1 MYSTRLKT
9 IGFLTFLM
17 FLSLFIGQA
26 KAFDIDTSDA
36 ATPDESAVNQ
46 TIAVFLSS
54 PQSSTVTVNFATAD
68 GTATANVDYTPQ
80 SGTLTFAP
88 NVTVQSISIPILAD
102 VMDEDTETIFINLS
116 SPSSGTLVDNQAV
129 LYLVDDDNP
138 PTISITDNS
147 TSNENAGATNLIV
160 TLSASSSKTVTV
172 DYNSIDA
179 TASSGADYT
188 AVSGTITFN
197 PGDNST
203 NIPISVLA
211 DTLDED
217 DEQLFVNL
225 SNAMNSSIAD
235 SQGVLTIVDDDLA
248 PSISISN
255 ATSAD
260 ENSVDMVV
268 ALSSASGRSV
278 QVDLTASDGSAL
290 QGSDFN
296 AYSSTLTFAAGESSK
311 TVSIPLINDVMDE
324 DNETFT
330 VTLSSP
336 INGTISSAAA
346 TATITDDDAPPSVSI
361 QSVSGAENS
370 GSLSSNVTLSGASG
384 KTVTVD
390 YASADNTSTAGSDYT
405 ALGSTTL
412 TFAPGQTSKTITA
425 SLTDDAVDEI
435 NETFNIQLSN
445 PTNASIGSG
454 VGVFEIVDND
464 PAPTISIADASS
476 ADETA
481 TATNLV
487 VSLSSASEKTIN
499 VDFASSDGTATAS
512 SDYTPTSGTLTF
524 APGVT
529 SQNIPVSILADSFD
543 ETNET
548 VTVTLTNPSNVTLSD
563 AIGELTITDDDA
575 APSISISDITTPDET
590 GVARLVTVSL
600 ASTSEQSISVD
611 YSTSNGTATATNDYV
626 ADNGTV
632 TFTPG
637 QSSLTIPITI
647 VQDNVDE
654 PNETFTVG
662 LTNPVNASISVSTA
676 TITITD
682 DEPTPEMTVAGTSIT
697 EAGANLNIAI
707 SLSGA
712 SSQSITANFATSD
725 GSAAA
730 GADYTNTSGVV
741 TFNPGIT
748 SQSISIPILA
758 DSVDE
763 FDETFT
769 VTLSSPTNAAVSSPN
784 GTMLIL
790 DNDAPPTISIADASS
805 LDETAASTNL
815 VATLSAA
822 SEKPIT
828 VDYATSDGTATAG
841 SDYTSGSGTITF
853 APGSTSENVPVAV
866 LADTTDE
873 ANETVTVTLSN
884 PTNVTLNDAIGE
896 LTITD
901 DDSAPS
907 ISIADVTIPDET
919 AVARTATVS
928 LSAASAKTVAV
939 DFATADG
946 TATATNDYS
955 SASGTLTF
963 NPGVTSQ
970 TVSVTIIQDSID
982 EPDETFTIGLSNPV
996 NASISV
1002 ATGVMTITDD
1012 ESAPVLSISDNTT
1025 IDETA
1030 SNLTATVTLSGT
1042 STNSVVVNFAT
1053 SDGTATAGN
1062 DYATVNGTLTF
1073 SPGDSVKTINVPIL
1087 ADSVDEFDETFT
1099 LSLLSPT
1106 NAVISST
1113 SGIATMT
1120 ITDDDSLPT
1129 VSLGDF
1135 VTSNEAVG
1143 TPNLVAT
1150 LSAASEKPI
1159 TVDYAT
1165 SDGTATA
1172 GSDYTSGSG
1181 TITFAPGS
1189 TSENVPVAVLADTT
1203 DEANE
1208 TVTVTLS
1215 NPTNVT
1221 LNDAIG
1227 ELTITDDDSAPSI
1240 SIADVTIPDETAV
1253 ARTATVSLSAA
1264 SAKTVT
1270 VDFATADGT
1279 AIAINDYVSTSGT
1292 LTFNPGVTS
1301 QTVSVTIIQDS
1312 IDEPDETF
1320 TIGLSNP
1327 VNASISVATGTMTIT
1342 DDEGL
1347 VNLSIAD
1354 ETTADETASNLTAT
1368 VTLSGTSSQVVTVNY
1383 ATSDGAA
1390 TAGSDYTSTS
1400 GSLTFN
1406 PGDLTQTFT
1415 IPILSDSVDENNETF
1430 IVTLSS
1436 PSNAGLSSSTATMTI
1451 TDDDAAPTVSLGD
1464 LTSAEVAGTVNLV
1477 ATLSAASE
1485 KSITVDYATSNG
1497 TATAGSDYTSG
1508 SGTITFAPGS
1518 TSENVPVSVLAD
1530 TTDEA
1535 NETVTVTLSNPTN
1548 VTLNDAIGE
1557 LTITDDDSAPSISI
1571 ADVTIPDET
1580 AVARTATVSL
1590 SAASAKTVAVDFAT
1604 ADGTATA
1611 TNDYSSASGTLTF
1624 NPGVTSQTV
1633 SVTII
1638 QDSIDEPDETFTI
1651 GLSNPVNASIS
1662 VATGTMTITDD
1673 EGLVNLS
1680 IADETTADET
1690 ASNLTATVTLS
1701 GTSSQVVTVNYAT
1714 SDGAA
1719 TAGSDYTSTSGSLT
1733 FNPGDLTQ
1741 TFTIPI
1747 LSDSVDENN
1756 ETFIVTLSSPSN
1768 AGLSSSTATMTIT
1781 DDDAAPT
1788 VSLGDLTSA
1797 EVAGTVNLVATLSA
1811 ASEKSITVDYATSDG
1826 TATAGSDYTSGSGT
1840 ITFAPGSTS
1849 ENVPVSV
1856 IADTTDEANETVTV
1870 TLSNPTNVTLN
1881 DAIGELTI
1889 TDDDS
1894 APSISID
1901 DYVTTNEAALTHQV
1915 AVRLSSVS
1923 GNIVTVNYSTAD
1935 GTATFNSD
1943 YNTASGTLTFA
1954 AGETVKTINVSILA
1968 DVLNEGNED
1977 FVINLSAPSNATIAD
1992 NQGIVTITDDDGA
2005 PAASVSDAVTLD
2017 ESASAVTTTVSLSGA
2032 AATTVTMNWATS
2044 DVTAT
2049 AGNDYT
2055 TAGGMLIFNPGET
2068 TKTISV
2074 NILSDN
2080 LPEGIET
2087 FQIDLSNISSNA
2099 TINDGNAIITIT
2111 DDDGN
2116 PTVSVESITV
2126 SESASNA
2133 TVEFQLSFLSPLN
2146 VSVDYSTAD
2155 GSASAGTDYT
2165 ARNGTLLIAAGQIS
2179 NSITIPILNNTVF
2192 DENKTFI
2199 VNLSNPTNASL
2210 SSTSAQVTIAN
2221 DDEMLSS
2228 TETEDLSSA
2237 ILFGKNSA
2245 LRAETSFFGSIL
2257 SRNTTLLSSNSRAN
2271 RGPVLSFRNVDV
2283 DWSDRSQKV
2292 NGSFSFD
2299 NLNEERTRNS
2309 SWEASVSHT
2318 KNDKGVTNTFI
2329 STAFNFS
2336 TKPTESSMYGL
2347 ILGGGYSETA
2357 MTGSSVGNNI
2367 GRSISAG
2374 IYAAYEFGD
2383 GLIMDLMA
2391 SKTYEFN
2398 SLDTKVGITQVTGD
2412 YDRNSTAYSIGL
2424 QGTMRFAQSALTPK
2438 FKYTIGKSVF
2448 STGTFDVKQPGL
2460 STTQQIDF
2468 GTDEYFRLSFTPE
2481 FSTVLGDPNN
2491 LVRPSGFNLLTI
2503 RPKYFCEK
2511 YDYDTVR
2518 KCGQGLGLNFSNH
2531 HQIYNYD
2538 QDLTL
2543 EYDTIDD
2550 AETFSILYKRT
2561 Y

>member
-1030 SNLTATVTLSGT
+1030 S
-1042 STNSVVVNFAT
+1042 
-1053 SDGTATAGN
+1053 
-1062 DYATVNGTLTF
+1062 
-1073 SPGDSVKTINVPIL
+1073 IL
-1087 ADSVDEFDETFT
+1087 
-1099 LSLLSPT
+1099 
-1106 NAVISST
+1106 
-1113 SGIATMT
+1113 
-1120 ITDDDSLPT
+1120 
-1129 VSLGDF
+1129 
-1135 VTSNEAVG
+1135 
-1143 TPNLVAT
+1143 
-1150 LSAASEKPI
+1150 
-1159 TVDYAT
+1159 
-1165 SDGTATA
+1165 
-1172 GSDYTSGSG
+1172 
-1181 TITFAPGS
+1181 
-1189 TSENVPVAVLADTT
+1189 
-1203 DEANE
+1203 
-1208 TVTVTLS
+1208 
-1215 NPTNVT
+1215 
-1221 LNDAIG
+1221 
-1227 ELTITDDDSAPSI
+1227 
-1240 SIADVTIPDETAV
+1240 
-1253 ARTATVSLSAA
+1253 
-1264 SAKTVT
+1264 
-1270 VDFATADGT
+1270 
-1279 AIAINDYVSTSGT
+1279 
-1292 LTFNPGVTS
+1292 
-1301 QTVSVTIIQDS
+1301 
-1312 IDEPDETF
+1312 
-1320 TIGLSNP
+1320 
-1327 VNASISVATGTMTIT
+1327 
-1342 DDEGL
+1342 
-1347 VNLSIAD
+1347 
-1354 ETTADETASNLTAT
+1354 
-1368 VTLSGTSSQVVTVNY
+1368 
-1383 ATSDGAA
+1383 
-1390 TAGSDYTSTS
+1390 
-1400 GSLTFN
+1400 
-1406 PGDLTQTFT
+1406 
-1415 IPILSDSVDENNETF
+1415 
-1430 IVTLSS
+1430 
-1436 PSNAGLSSSTATMTI
+1436 
-1451 TDDDAAPTVSLGD
+1451 
-1464 LTSAEVAGTVNLV
+1464 
-1477 ATLSAASE
+1477 
-1485 KSITVDYATSNG
+1485 
-1497 TATAGSDYTSG
+1497 
-1508 SGTITFAPGS
+1508 
-1518 TSENVPVSVLAD
+1518 
-1530 TTDEA
+1530 
-1535 NETVTVTLSNPTN
+1535 
-1548 VTLNDAIGE
+1548 
-1557 LTITDDDSAPSISI
+1557 
-1571 ADVTIPDET
+1571 
-1580 AVARTATVSL
+1580 
-1590 SAASAKTVAVDFAT
+1590 
-1604 ADGTATA
+1604 
-1611 TNDYSSASGTLTF
+1611 
-1624 NPGVTSQTV
+1624 
-1633 SVTII
+1633 
-1638 QDSIDEPDETFTI
+1638 
-1651 GLSNPVNASIS
+1651 
-1662 VATGTMTITDD
+1662 
-1673 EGLVNLS
+1673 
-1680 IADETTADET
+1680 
-1690 ASNLTATVTLS
+1690 
-1701 GTSSQVVTVNYAT
+1701 
-1714 SDGAA
+1714 
-1719 TAGSDYTSTSGSLT
+1719 
-1733 FNPGDLTQ
+1733 
-1741 TFTIPI
+1741 
-1747 LSDSVDENN
+1747 
-1756 ETFIVTLSSPSN
+1756 
-1768 AGLSSSTATMTIT
+1768 
-1781 DDDAAPT
+1781 
-1788 VSLGDLTSA
+1788 
-1797 EVAGTVNLVATLSA
+1797 
-1811 ASEKSITVDYATSDG
+1811 
-1826 TATAGSDYTSGSGT
+1826 
-1840 ITFAPGSTS
+1840 
-1849 ENVPVSV
+1849 
-1856 IADTTDEANETVTV
+1856 
-1870 TLSNPTNVTLN
+1870 
-1881 DAIGELTI
+1881 
-1889 TDDDS
+1889 
-1894 APSISID
+1894 
-1901 DYVTTNEAALTHQV
+1901 
-1915 AVRLSSVS
+1915 
-1923 GNIVTVNYSTAD
+1923 
-1935 GTATFNSD
+1935 
-1943 YNTASGTLTFA
+1943 
-1954 AGETVKTINVSILA
+1954 
-1968 DVLNEGNED
+1968 
-1977 FVINLSAPSNATIAD
+1977 
-1992 NQGIVTITDDDGA
+1992 
-2005 PAASVSDAVTLD
+2005 
-2017 ESASAVTTTVSLSGA
+2017 
-2032 AATTVTMNWATS
+2032 
-2044 DVTAT
+2044 
-2049 AGNDYT
+2049 
-2055 TAGGMLIFNPGET
+2055 
-2068 TKTISV
+2068 
-2074 NILSDN
+2074 
-2080 LPEGIET
+2080 
-2087 FQIDLSNISSNA
+2087 
-2099 TINDGNAIITIT
+2099 
-2111 DDDGN
+2111 
-2116 PTVSVESITV
+2116 
-2126 SESASNA
+2126 
-2133 TVEFQLSFLSPLN
+2133 
-2146 VSVDYSTAD
+2146 
-2155 GSASAGTDYT
+2155 
-2165 ARNGTLLIAAGQIS
+2165 
-2179 NSITIPILNNTVF
+2179 
-2192 DENKTFI
+2192 
-2199 VNLSNPTNASL
+2199 
-2210 SSTSAQVTIAN
+2210 
-2221 DDEMLSS
+2221 
-2228 TETEDLSSA
+2228 
-2237 ILFGKNSA
+2237 
-2245 LRAETSFFGSIL
+2245 
-2257 SRNTTLLSSNSRAN
+2257 
-2271 RGPVLSFRNVDV
+2271 
-2283 DWSDRSQKV
+2283 
-2292 NGSFSFD
+2292 
-2299 NLNEERTRNS
+2299 
-2309 SWEASVSHT
+2309 
-2318 KNDKGVTNTFI
+2318 
-2329 STAFNFS
+2329 
-2336 TKPTESSMYGL
+2336 
-2347 ILGGGYSETA
+2347 
-2357 MTGSSVGNNI
+2357 
-2367 GRSISAG
+2367 
-2374 IYAAYEFGD
+2374 
-2383 GLIMDLMA
+2383 
-2391 SKTYEFN
+2391 
-2398 SLDTKVGITQVTGD
+2398 
-2412 YDRNSTAYSIGL
+2412 L
-2424 QGTMRFAQSALTPK
+2424 QQ
-2438 FKYTIGKSVF
+2438 
-2448 STGTFDVKQPGL
+2448 
-2460 STTQQIDF
+2460 
-2468 GTDEYFRLSFTPE
+2468 
-2481 FSTVLGDPNN
+2481 
-2491 LVRPSGFNLLTI
+2491 
-2503 RPKYFCEK
+2503 
-2511 YDYDTVR
+2511 
-2518 KCGQGLGLNFSNH
+2518 
-2531 HQIYNYD
+2531 
-2538 QDLTL
+2538 
-2543 EYDTIDD
+2543 
-2550 AETFSILYKRT
+2550 
-2561 Y
+2561 

>member
-1 MYSTRLKT
+1 MR
-9 IGFLTFLM
+9 
-17 FLSLFIGQA
+17 
-26 KAFDIDTSDA
+26 
-36 ATPDESAVNQ
+36 
-46 TIAVFLSS
+46 
-54 PQSSTVTVNFATAD
+54 
-68 GTATANVDYTPQ
+68 
-80 SGTLTFAP
+80 
-88 NVTVQSISIPILAD
+88 
-102 VMDEDTETIFINLS
+102 
-116 SPSSGTLVDNQAV
+116 
-129 LYLVDDDNP
+129 
-138 PTISITDNS
+138 
-147 TSNENAGATNLIV
+147 
-160 TLSASSSKTVTV
+160 
-172 DYNSIDA
+172 
-179 TASSGADYT
+179 
-188 AVSGTITFN
+188 
-197 PGDNST
+197 
-203 NIPISVLA
+203 
-211 DTLDED
+211 
-217 DEQLFVNL
+217 
-225 SNAMNSSIAD
+225 
-235 SQGVLTIVDDDLA
+235 
-248 PSISISN
+248 
-255 ATSAD
+255 
-260 ENSVDMVV
+260 
-268 ALSSASGRSV
+268 
-278 QVDLTASDGSAL
+278 
-290 QGSDFN
+290 
-296 AYSSTLTFAAGESSK
+296 
-311 TVSIPLINDVMDE
+311 
-324 DNETFT
+324 
-330 VTLSSP
+330 
-336 INGTISSAAA
+336 
-346 TATITDDDAPPSVSI
+346 
-361 QSVSGAENS
+361 
-370 GSLSSNVTLSGASG
+370 
-384 KTVTVD
+384 
-390 YASADNTSTAGSDYT
+390 
-405 ALGSTTL
+405 
-412 TFAPGQTSKTITA
+412 
-425 SLTDDAVDEI
+425 
-435 NETFNIQLSN
+435 
-445 PTNASIGSG
+445 
-454 VGVFEIVDND
+454 
-464 PAPTISIADASS
+464 
-476 ADETA
+476 
-481 TATNLV
+481 
-487 VSLSSASEKTIN
+487 
-499 VDFASSDGTATAS
+499 
-512 SDYTPTSGTLTF
+512 
-524 APGVT
+524 
-529 SQNIPVSILADSFD
+529 
-543 ETNET
+543 
-548 VTVTLTNPSNVTLSD
+548 
-563 AIGELTITDDDA
+563 
-575 APSISISDITTPDET
+575 
-590 GVARLVTVSL
+590 
-600 ASTSEQSISVD
+600 
-611 YSTSNGTATATNDYV
+611 
-626 ADNGTV
+626 
-632 TFTPG
+632 
-637 QSSLTIPITI
+637 
-647 VQDNVDE
+647 
-654 PNETFTVG
+654 
-662 LTNPVNASISVSTA
+662 
-676 TITITD
+676 
-682 DEPTPEMTVAGTSIT
+682 
-697 EAGANLNIAI
+697 
-707 SLSGA
+707 
-712 SSQSITANFATSD
+712 
-725 GSAAA
+725 
-730 GADYTNTSGVV
+730 
-741 TFNPGIT
+741 
-748 SQSISIPILA
+748 
-758 DSVDE
+758 
-763 FDETFT
+763 
-769 VTLSSPTNAAVSSPN
+769 
-784 GTMLIL
+784 
-790 DNDAPPTISIADASS
+790 
-805 LDETAASTNL
+805 
-815 VATLSAA
+815 
-822 SEKPIT
+822 
-828 VDYATSDGTATAG
+828 
-841 SDYTSGSGTITF
+841 
-853 APGSTSENVPVAV
+853 
-866 LADTTDE
+866 
-873 ANETVTVTLSN
+873 
-884 PTNVTLNDAIGE
+884 
-896 LTITD
+896 
-901 DDSAPS
+901 
-907 ISIADVTIPDET
+907 
-919 AVARTATVS
+919 
-928 LSAASAKTVAV
+928 
-939 DFATADG
+939 
-946 TATATNDYS
+946 
-955 SASGTLTF
+955 
-963 NPGVTSQ
+963 
-970 TVSVTIIQDSID
+970 
-982 EPDETFTIGLSNPV
+982 
-996 NASISV
+996 
-1002 ATGVMTITDD
+1002 
-1012 ESAPVLSISDNTT
+1012 
-1025 IDETA
+1025 TA

-1073 SPGDSVKTINVPIL
+1073 SPGDSVKTVNVPIL
-1087 ADSVDEFDETFT
+1087 ADLVDEFDETFT

-1143 TPNLVAT
+1143 TPNSVAT

-1327 VNASISVATGTMTIT
+1327 VNTSISVATGTMTIT

-1485 KSITVDYATSNG
+1485 KSITVDYATSDG

-1518 TSENVPVSVLAD
+1518 TSENVPVAVLAD

-1673 EGLVNLS
+1673 EGLVDLS

-1977 FVINLSAPSNATIAD
+1977 FC
-1992 NQGIVTITDDDGA
+1992 
-2005 PAASVSDAVTLD
+2005 
-2017 ESASAVTTTVSLSGA
+2017 
-2032 AATTVTMNWATS
+2032 
-2044 DVTAT
+2044 
-2049 AGNDYT
+2049 
-2055 TAGGMLIFNPGET
+2055 
-2068 TKTISV
+2068 
-2074 NILSDN
+2074 
-2080 LPEGIET
+2080 
-2087 FQIDLSNISSNA
+2087 
-2099 TINDGNAIITIT
+2099 
-2111 DDDGN
+2111 
-2116 PTVSVESITV
+2116 
-2126 SESASNA
+2126 
-2133 TVEFQLSFLSPLN
+2133 
-2146 VSVDYSTAD
+2146 
-2155 GSASAGTDYT
+2155 
-2165 ARNGTLLIAAGQIS
+2165 
-2179 NSITIPILNNTVF
+2179 
-2192 DENKTFI
+2192 NKF
-2199 VNLSNPTNASL
+2199 
-2210 SSTSAQVTIAN
+2210 
-2221 DDEMLSS
+2221 E
-2228 TETEDLSSA
+2228 
-2237 ILFGKNSA
+2237 
-2245 LRAETSFFGSIL
+2245 
-2257 SRNTTLLSSNSRAN
+2257 
-2271 RGPVLSFRNVDV
+2271 
-2283 DWSDRSQKV
+2283 
-2292 NGSFSFD
+2292 
-2299 NLNEERTRNS
+2299 
-2309 SWEASVSHT
+2309 
-2318 KNDKGVTNTFI
+2318 
-2329 STAFNFS
+2329 
-2336 TKPTESSMYGL
+2336 
-2347 ILGGGYSETA
+2347 
-2357 MTGSSVGNNI
+2357 
-2367 GRSISAG
+2367 
-2374 IYAAYEFGD
+2374 
-2383 GLIMDLMA
+2383 
-2391 SKTYEFN
+2391 
-2398 SLDTKVGITQVTGD
+2398 
-2412 YDRNSTAYSIGL
+2412 
-2424 QGTMRFAQSALTPK
+2424 
-2438 FKYTIGKSVF
+2438 
-2448 STGTFDVKQPGL
+2448 
-2460 STTQQIDF
+2460 
-2468 GTDEYFRLSFTPE
+2468 
-2481 FSTVLGDPNN
+2481 
-2491 LVRPSGFNLLTI
+2491 
-2503 RPKYFCEK
+2503 C
-2511 YDYDTVR
+2511 
-2518 KCGQGLGLNFSNH
+2518 
-2531 HQIYNYD
+2531 
-2538 QDLTL
+2538 TL
-2543 EYDTIDD
+2543 ERNYC
-2550 AETFSILYKRT
+2550 
-2561 Y
+2561 